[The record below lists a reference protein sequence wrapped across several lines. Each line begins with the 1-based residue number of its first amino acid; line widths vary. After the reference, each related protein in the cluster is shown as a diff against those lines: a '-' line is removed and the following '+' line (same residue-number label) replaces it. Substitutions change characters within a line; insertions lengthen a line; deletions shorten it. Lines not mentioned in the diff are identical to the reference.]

1 MVDIISNIGGYLWG
15 PPMVVT
21 IIFCGLFLTIRAKFF
36 SIRHFGH
43 AFSYTLGK
51 EGRKESN
58 DRSHG
63 NISPFEAICIAV
75 GGAVGVGAIGGVA
88 AAIAVGGPGAVFWMW
103 VWGFF
108 GMSVK
113 MVEVALASYYRSK
126 DERGNYYGG
135 PSYYMQKGLGW
146 DKGWKVGGVLAV
158 CFGVTF
164 LANAFSASQVFTISE
179 ALNTSFG
186 IPRIPI
192 AAAYTAFILYLV
204 WRGVPRI
211 AKFASK
217 CVPFMCLLYLTGGI
231 ILMIMNYENLPWV
244 IENIFVHAFT
254 PMSATGGFVGAGVM
268 TIIRTGVARSINSN
282 EAGQG
287 SSPMIHA
294 SASTVHPI
302 RQGLWGG
309 VEVFID
315 TMLVCTITA
324 LAVLCTGTWNSGL
337 TAATLT
343 ISAFESG
350 FGIIGVYFI
359 GLITFL
365 FGITTTTGWFSYYSA
380 LVAHAFE
387 KHPDIKYK
395 ALFVFKLIFPWPN
408 VIIVTLFVVTG
419 HSANL
424 FWAIIDILTVLPT
437 FFNVIAISLLSGVF
451 VKLLNDYKARYMGI
465 GQVDPNFHVF
475 YEDKLA
481 HEAKGQ
487 SSATAASPGQRAEG
501 PATA

>member
-1 MVDIISNIGGYLWG
+1 MNDSSVAELISSIGGYLWG

-21 IIFCGLFLTIRAKFF
+21 IISCGLFLTLRAKFF
-36 SIRHFGH
+36 SFRYFGH
-43 AFSYTLGK
+43 TFKFTLLRLDDK
-51 EGRKESN
+51 EAKDKG
-58 DRSHG
+58 HG
-63 NISPFEAICIAV
+63 DISPFEAICIAV

-113 MVEVALASYYRSK
+113 MVEVTLASYYRSR

-135 PSYYMQKGLGW
+135 PSYYMQKGLAG
-146 DKGWKVGGVLAV
+146 DKGWKIGLFLAV
-158 CFGVTF
+158 CFGFTF
-164 LANAFSASQVFTISE
+164 LANAFSASQIFTISE
-179 ALNTSFG
+179 ALHRSFN
-186 IPRIPI
+186 IPRIPV
-192 AAAYTAFILYLV
+192 AALYTLFIFYLI

-217 CVPFMCLLYLTGGI
+217 AVPLMCLLYLTGGI

-244 IENIFVHAFT
+244 FKSIFLHAFT
-254 PMSATGGFVGAGVM
+254 PMSAVGGFAGAGVM

-294 SASTVHPI
+294 KASTVHPV
-302 RQGLWGG
+302 RQGLWGS

-315 TMLVCTITA
+315 TMIVCTITA
-324 LAVLCTGTWNSGL
+324 MAVLSTGVWNSGL

-343 ISAFESG
+343 IAAFESG
-350 FGIIGVYFI
+350 FGNIGVWFI

-365 FGITTTTGWFSYYSA
+365 FGITTTTGWYSYYTS

-387 KHPDIKYK
+387 RHPNLKYK

-408 VIIVTLFVVTG
+408 LIIVTLFVLTG

-424 FWAIIDILTVLPT
+424 FWAVIDILTVLPT

-451 VKLLNDYKARYMGI
+451 VTLLNDYKARYMGI
-465 GQVDPNFHVF
+465 GTVDPNFRIFHD
-475 YEDKLA
+475 EKLEYGNDVTA
-481 HEAKGQ
+481 Q
-487 SSATAASPGQRAEG
+487 SSHSEQA
-501 PATA
+501 